1 MSTVAGLRLEGNEM
15 HAGPT
20 ENPLLGCRWT
30 KAGAR
35 SGKLEGEWHLVS
47 SILQVTLYC
56 RNHQRSSPQNQEE
69 KPFFPCSVSPAP
81 SNGIGEIQD
90 PVQ

>member
-1 MSTVAGLRLEGNEM
+1 MSTVAELKLEGNEI

-20 ENPLLGCRWT
+20 ENRLLGCRWT
-30 KAGAR
+30 KAGVR

-56 RNHQRSSPQNQEE
+56 RNHPRSSPQNQE
-69 KPFFPCSVSPAP
+69 KPPFPCSVSPAP
-81 SNGIGEIQD
+81 PTGIGEIQD